1 MEFHKL
7 VRDRIEKIIRKQG
20 KIPVVHTASDD
31 EYYRKLKEK
40 LREEVEEFSKDNSIE
55 ELADLLQVIYT
66 ILDFK
71 KIPREK
77 LEEVRRAKNDER
89 GKFNDRVILDEIR

>member
-20 KIPVVHTASDD
+20 KTPIIHTASDD

-40 LREEVEEFSKDNSIE
+40 LHEEVNEFVKSNDLE
-55 ELADLLQVIYT
+55 ELADLLQVIYSV
-66 ILDFK
+66 LDFK

-77 LEEVRRAKNDER
+77 LEELRRKKNDER